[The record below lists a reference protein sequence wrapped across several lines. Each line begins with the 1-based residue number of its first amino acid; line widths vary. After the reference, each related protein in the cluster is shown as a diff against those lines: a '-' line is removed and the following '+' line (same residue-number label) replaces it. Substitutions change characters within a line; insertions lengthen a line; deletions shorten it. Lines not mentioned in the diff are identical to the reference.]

1 MREVSMHATQN
12 RYRTHSKAVSGSIF
26 RSSALT
32 LTALL
37 FAGSA
42 MAKDLTFG
50 YVPASLEYPY
60 NVMTAKG
67 FEEAAKEKGVKTVV
81 IDPRGSVEKQGNSL
95 DDLLSQKVDAIGFL
109 PLDSVVAEGFVD
121 KVSDAKVPIV
131 AIALQVGDSAKRQL
145 KDPYPGL
152 SALVATDNYQS
163 GVVAGEMAAGVLPK
177 DKTAKIGIV
186 MGDPAYT
193 IVKLDT
199 DGFKAALDKAG
210 AKYTI
215 VAEQPTN
222 WTPDEGEAVCQNFLT
237 AHPDIDL
244 IYSHADDMAIGCARA
259 IDASASK
266 PKLIATGGGSK
277 LGHDA
282 ILAGEMYGSVCTRP
296 QLLGKLMFDALYEA
310 ATKPETPKGRFVTYD
325 MPPITKETIDSC
337 PEQW

>member
-1 MREVSMHATQN
+1 MHTQSQT
-12 RYRTHSKAVSGSIF
+12 RSTTLFGAARPLL
-26 RSSALT
+26 RSSVMTIA
-32 LTALL
+32 TALCI
-37 FAGSA
+37 GSVQ
-42 MAKDLTFG
+42 AKDLTFG

-67 FEEAAKEKGVKTVV
+67 FEEAAAAAGVKTVV
-81 IDPRGSVEKQGNSL
+81 LDPRGSVEKQGNSL
-95 DDLLSQKVDAIGFL
+95 DDLIAQKVDAIGFL
-109 PLDSVVAEGFVD
+109 PLDSVVSESFVD
-121 KVSDAKVPIV
+121 KINDAKIPVV
-131 AIALQVGDSAKRQL
+131 AIALQVGDSASRKVTE
-145 KDPYPGL
+145 PYPGL
-152 SALVATDNYQS
+152 SALVATDNYQAGYVS
-163 GVVAGEMAAGVLPK
+163 GEMAAKLLPK
-177 DKTAKIGIV
+177 DRPAKIGIV

-210 AKYTI
+210 AKYDV

-244 IYSHADDMAIGCARA
+244 IFSHADDMAIGCARA
-259 IDASASK
+259 IEASSSK
-266 PKLIATGGGSK
+266 PILIATGGGSK

-296 QLLGKLMFDALYEA
+296 KLLGSLMFKAMYEA
-310 ATKPETPKGRFVTYD
+310 ATNPDTPKARFVSYD
-325 MPPITKETIDSC
+325 MPAITKETIDAC

>member
-1 MREVSMHATQN
+1 MGGNKLKFGVA
-12 RYRTHSKAVSGSIF
+12 AV
-26 RSSALT
+26 A
-32 LTALL
+32 ALL
-37 FAGSA
+37 CAGTA
-42 MAKDLTFG
+42 AAKDLTFG

-67 FEEAAKEKGVKTVV
+67 FEEAAKKAGVKTVV
-81 IDPRGSVEKQGNSL
+81 LDPRGSVEKQGNAL

-109 PLDSVVAEGFVD
+109 PLDSVVAESFVD
-121 KVSDAKVPIV
+121 KVNDAGIPVV
-131 AIALQVGDSAKRQL
+131 AIALQVGDSATRKL
-145 KDPYPGL
+145 SDPYPGL
-152 SALVATDNYQS
+152 SALVATDNYQAGYVS
-163 GVVAGEMAAGVLPK
+163 GEMAASLLPK
-177 DKTAKIGIV
+177 DKKAKIAIV

-210 AKYTI
+210 ANYEI

-244 IYSHADDMAIGCARA
+244 IFSHADDMAIGCARA
-259 IDASASK
+259 IEAASWK
-266 PKLIATGGGSK
+266 GKLIATGGGSK

-282 ILAGEMYGSVCTRP
+282 ILAGEMHGSVCTRP
-296 QLLGKLMFDALYEA
+296 QLLGELMFKAMHEA
-310 ATKPETPKGRFVTYD
+310 ATNPETPKGRFVTYD
-325 MPPITKETIDSC
+325 MPQITKEKIDDC